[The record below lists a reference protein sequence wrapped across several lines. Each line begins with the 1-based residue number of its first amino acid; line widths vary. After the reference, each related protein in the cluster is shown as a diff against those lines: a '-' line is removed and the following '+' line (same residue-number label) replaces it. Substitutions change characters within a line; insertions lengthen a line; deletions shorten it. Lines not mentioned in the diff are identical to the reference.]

1 MQATLAKLFDTK
13 QEPGEPTPQVEVR
26 FSKQVVA
33 VESVWGP
40 LIPTRGLKLNK
51 NQQPTAAE
59 MKSRN
64 KFLACLFLANS
75 DQFRH
80 KSVIDDLANDHQ
92 LGKNS
97 YPEDV
102 PCMLQ
107 LLINRRSIRQGKAKQ
122 IEDIQDGVSVTS
134 FHQTRYPK
142 NNNELAS
149 GKAKEY
155 GLKSPPKAD
164 SDSDESG
171 PSGWFSKKKKPKQVT
186 SFQYEQS
193 AWFKGDE
200 DDD

>member
-1 MQATLAKLFDTK
+1 M
-13 QEPGEPTPQVEVR
+13 V
-26 FSKQVVA
+26 S

-51 NQQPTAAE
+51 NQQPTATE
-59 MKSRN
+59 MKNRN

-75 DQFRH
+75 DRTRF
-80 KSVIDDLANDHQ
+80 KSVIDDLTNDHQ

-102 PCMLQ
+102 PGMLQ
-107 LLINRRSIRQGKAKQ
+107 LLTNRRGIRQGKAKQ
-122 IEDIQDGVSVTS
+122 IEDMQDGVSVTS

-142 NNNELAS
+142 NNKEVAS
-149 GKAKEY
+149 SKAKEY
-155 GLKSPPKAD
+155 GLKSQPKAE

-171 PSGWFSKKKKPKQVT
+171 PSGWLSEKKKPKQVT

-193 AWFKGDE
+193 AWFQGNE
-200 DDD
+200 DAD

>member
-1 MQATLAKLFDTK
+1 
-13 QEPGEPTPQVEVR
+13 VR
-26 FSKQVVA
+26 FSEQVVS

-51 NQQPTAAE
+51 NQQPTATE

-75 DQFRH
+75 DRARF

-102 PCMLQ
+102 PGMLQ
-107 LLINRRSIRQGKAKQ
+107 LLTNRRGIRHGKAKQ
-122 IEDIQDGVSVTS
+122 IEDIQDVVSVTS
-134 FHQTRYPK
+134 FYQTRYPK
-142 NNNELAS
+142 NNKEVANS
-149 GKAKEY
+149 KAKEY
-155 GLKSPPKAD
+155 GLKSQPKAD
-164 SDSDESG
+164 SDSDDSG
-171 PSGWFSKKKKPKQVT
+171 PKGWFSEKKKSKQVT
-186 SFQYEQS
+186 SFQHEQS
-193 AWFKGDE
+193 AWMKGDE